1 MTTMVKRIKEIVYD
15 DELDAIVLVLEVEGE
30 RLQLGFTAV
39 QAEQLVDE
47 IYAWLER
54 DEEFE
59 DDLEDEDL
67 ELDW

>member
-59 DDLEDEDL
+59 DDFEDEDL